1 MITDSKTVLE
11 VWYSMNMYTQ
21 KGFIALYSQIFL
33 VICLNIAH
41 IFNVRAII
49 QFLNIL
55 NHILMR

>member
-11 VWYSMNMYTQ
+11 VWYSMKMYTQ
-21 KGFIALYSQIFL
+21 KGFITLYSQIFL

-41 IFNVRAII
+41 VFNVRAVI